1 MTFSVIIPTLNEQDN
16 IKKVVKQF
24 SPIKSKYNIEIIVS
38 DSGST
43 DQTVDISR
51 KYCDKIVS
59 YPENNCNICHT
70 KDISEWGSRGVLKL
84 VRCNKCGL
92 VYINPRLNEEG
103 LTKLYSNYF
112 LQRKNDKELS
122 DMRKKMYSLEVEFLI
137 KHVSKHKK
145 ILDVG
150 CGGGSFLKSFP
161 DFSLI

>member
-59 YPENNCNICHT
+59 YPENL
-70 KDISEWGSRGVLKL
+70 S
-84 VRCNKCGL
+84 
-92 VYINPRLNEEG
+92 LN
-103 LTKLYSNYF
+103 F
-112 LQRKNDKELS
+112 
-122 DMRKKMYSLEVEFLI
+122 
-137 KHVSKHKK
+137 
-145 ILDVG
+145 
-150 CGGGSFLKSFP
+150 
-161 DFSLI
+161 